1 MVEGMIPSE
10 QELSTIVKCFKGK
23 GGVLDMRRSTL
34 LKLADHVLNIVEK
47 VIEKLIKQQI
57 NGN

>member
-1 MVEGMIPSE
+1 
-10 QELSTIVKCFKGK
+10 
-23 GGVLDMRRSTL
+23 MRRSTL

-57 NGN
+57 KGN